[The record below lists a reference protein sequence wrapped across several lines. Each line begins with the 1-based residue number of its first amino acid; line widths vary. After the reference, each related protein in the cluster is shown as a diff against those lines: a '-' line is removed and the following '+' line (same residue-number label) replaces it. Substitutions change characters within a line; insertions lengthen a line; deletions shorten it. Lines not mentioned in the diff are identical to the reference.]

1 MTTLWHDRAFLRYWT
16 ASAISDVGSQVT
28 ALALPLIGALTLNA
42 TAWQMGALTAAST
55 APILVLGLFA
65 GVIVDRLR
73 RRPVLIAADIGRAV
87 LLAVIPLAA
96 WLGMLSI
103 ELLIAVAF
111 LTGALSMLFD
121 IAHLAFLPALVGR
134 AHLVEG
140 NSKLEVTAAGAQV
153 IGPGLGGALI
163 GAIGAPVAVLLDAA
177 SFAVSGWLI
186 KQTGAVEP
194 PREAGE
200 SAAGVW
206 ADVREGLSSV
216 LTSRVLRALMGCS
229 ATINFFMRMFMAI
242 YILFMTRDLGLG
254 PVGVGLVLATGGVG
268 SLAGALV
275 GAPATRRFGF
285 GPVII
290 ASIAAFG
297 VLGLFVPLAVV
308 FPRAALVLVV
318 IAEFGQWMA
327 ILVYYV
333 GAITVRQAMTP
344 DRLQGRV
351 NATIRFAAG
360 GVMPVGALVGG
371 LLGGLIGLP
380 LTLVVAEVGALLAL
394 LWLVFSPVRGIRA
407 LPEPGMLATVTA

>member
-1 MTTLWHDRAFLRYWT
+1 MTTLWHDRAFLKYWT

-28 ALALPLIGALTLNA
+28 ALALPLIGAITLNA
-42 TAWQMGALTAAST
+42 TAWEMGALTAAST
-55 APILVLGLFA
+55 APILVLGLFT

-73 RRPVLIAADIGRAV
+73 RRPVLIAADVGRA
-87 LLAVIPLAA
+87 LWLATIPLAA

-111 LTGALSMLFD
+111 LTGALSLLFD

-153 IGPGLGGALI
+153 VGPGLGGALI
-163 GAIGAPVAVLLDAA
+163 GAIGAPVAVLIDAV
-177 SFAVSGWLI
+177 SFLVSGWLI
-186 KQTGAVEP
+186 KQTRAEEA
-194 PREAGE
+194 PRPAA
-200 SAAGVW
+200 SAASVW
-206 ADVREGLSSV
+206 GDVHEGLRTV
-216 LTSRVLRALMGCS
+216 LTSPILRALMGCS
-229 ATINFFMRMFMAI
+229 ATFNLFMRMFMAI

-254 PVGVGLVLATGGVG
+254 PVGIGFVLATGGLG

-290 ASIAAFG
+290 ASVAAFG
-297 VLGLFVPLAVV
+297 LLGLCLPLAVV

-318 IAEFGQWMA
+318 ISEFGQWMA

-333 GAITVRQAMTP
+333 GAITVRQAMTL

-360 GVMPVGALVGG
+360 GVMPFGA
-371 LLGGLIGLP
+371 LLGGVLGGIIGLP
-380 LTLVVAEVGALLAL
+380 LTLVVAELGALLAL
-394 LWLVFSPVRGIRA
+394 VWLVFSPVRTIRS
-407 LPEPGMLATVTA
+407 LPEPDVLTTVSA

>member
-1 MTTLWHDRAFLRYWT
+1 MTTLWQDRAFLRYWT

-42 TAWQMGALTAAST
+42 TAWEMGALTAAGS
-55 APILVLGLFA
+55 APILVLGLFT

-73 RRPVLIAADIGRAV
+73 RRPVLIAADIGRAI
-87 LLAVIPLAA
+87 LLGTLPLAA
-96 WLGMLSI
+96 WLGVLSI

-111 LTGALSMLFD
+111 LTGALSLLFD

-153 IGPGLGGALI
+153 VGPGVGGALI
-163 GAIGAPVAVLLDAA
+163 GAVGAPVAVLVDAV
-177 SFAVSGWLI
+177 SFLISGWLI
-186 KQTGAVEP
+186 QQTRAD
-194 PREAGE
+194 E
-200 SAAGVW
+200 SARVAAAKRTSVW
-206 ADVREGLSSV
+206 ADMREGLHTV
-216 LTSRVLRALMGCS
+216 VTSPILRALMGCS

-254 PVGVGLVLATGGVG
+254 PLGVGLVLATGGLG

-297 VLGLFVPLAVV
+297 ILGLCLPLAVV
-308 FPRAALVLVV
+308 FPRAALALVV
-318 IAEFGQWMA
+318 ISEFGQWMA

-360 GVMPVGALVGG
+360 GVMPIGALVGG
-371 LLGGLIGLP
+371 VLGGIIGLP

-394 LWLVFSPVRGIRA
+394 IWLVCSPVRGIRA
-407 LPEPGMLATVTA
+407 LPEPEVVATVTA